1 VDVRCTPRQPTVGA
15 CSSRPLDPTVAVCP
29 LAHRTVRCTPDSP
42 VLQPESACLWPLC
55 ADCPVPHR
63 TVRCTPDTNV
73 RCTTRRWLTAR
84 FLDSFADFFG
94 LLLFLSIGLLCIFLC
109 LLLRC
114 CILIALIQFSS
125 HPVNYNTNTRK
136 LISSRIVLF
145 IKHQNSIS
153 QMARGPFS
161 LQCQ

>member
-1 VDVRCTPRQPTVGA
+1 VHRTVRCTTGHLLCSVRCTPRQPTVGA
-15 CSSRPLDPTVAVCP
+15 CSNRPLDPTVVVCP

-42 VLQPESACLWPLC
+42 MLQPESACLRPLC

-63 TVRCTPDTNV
+63 TVRCTPDINV
-73 RCTTRRWLTAR
+73 RCATRRWLTAR

-114 CILIALIQFSS
+114 CILIALVQFSS
-125 HPVNYNTNTRK
+125 HPVNYNY
-136 LISSRIVLF
+136 
-145 IKHQNSIS
+145 KH
-153 QMARGPFS
+153 
-161 LQCQ
+161 